1 MIEVIR
7 SQHLNKNIM
16 ALNLGSIPNLIKS
29 SKIGTSILTTDLVRF
44 LPMILNKKEVKQYE
58 KKKELFT

>member
-1 MIEVIR
+1 
-7 SQHLNKNIM
+7 M
-16 ALNLGSIPNLIKS
+16 ALNLGSIPDLIKS
-29 SKIGTSILTTDLVRF
+29 SKIGTSILTVDLVRF